1 MSTKCNGCDGAIYD
15 ILYMDC
21 SKETCKKSYH
31 LKCLAMKKEK
41 FEALTQEQKEL
52 WVCPE
57 CLCTM
62 PKKDNSNTPVRGIPM
77 NKTFTPSSFVNTE
90 RGVRI
95 NPNEVSMVENDPRL
109 HEEIRDFRY
118 EMISRLDEQRREYTL
133 LQKRFVNTENVL
145 QELLNYVKVLHEKV
159 SKVDE
164 LETQITLLKEK
175 NAKLEASMKENT
187 TVVNTNEIN
196 NTPIQPTV
204 ESSSSY
210 ARVVQKNQGVYVP
223 NKESGA
229 IKPAMAERAQT
240 NINQGLEKKS
250 EQDNEGKWS
259 VVNRRKTKFP
269 ITEVKRGGST
279 KVIEIQGTERK
290 KYLHVW
296 RLQKDTTVESLE
308 KYVSTLCGEGV
319 HIKINK
325 IKHKTERDYASFII
339 GVPESKY
346 DILTQPENWAINI
359 EFCEWV
365 WFRRHTNN
373 NDK

>member
-1 MSTKCNGCDGAIYD
+1 
-15 ILYMDC
+15 
-21 SKETCKKSYH
+21 
-31 LKCLAMKKEK
+31 
-41 FEALTQEQKEL
+41 
-52 WVCPE
+52 
-57 CLCTM
+57 M

-210 ARVVQKNQGVYVP
+210 ARVVQKNQGVFVP
-223 NKESGA
+223 NKESVA

-240 NINQGLEKKS
+240 NINQGLETKS

-308 KYVSTLCGEGV
+308 KYVSTLCGEGT
-319 HIKINK
+319 HIKTNK